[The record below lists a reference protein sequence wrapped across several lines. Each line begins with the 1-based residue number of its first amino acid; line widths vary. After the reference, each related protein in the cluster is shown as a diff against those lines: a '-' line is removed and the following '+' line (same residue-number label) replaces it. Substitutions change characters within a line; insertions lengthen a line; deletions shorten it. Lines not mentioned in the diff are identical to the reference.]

1 MLGPIVP
8 LLSWKDEAD
17 VIARANDTK
26 MGLGASVWCNDLDKA
41 AEVAKQMQAGTVWIN
56 SHFEISPLAA
66 FGGHKESGIGVE
78 WGTNG
83 LKGFCNVQT
92 IWFNKN
98 VVS

>member
-1 MLGPIVP
+1 M
-8 LLSWKDEAD
+8 SWDDEAD

-26 MGLGASVWCNDLDKA
+26 MGLGASIWTVDLDRA
-41 AEVAKQMQAGTVWIN
+41 ARVARQIQAGTVWTN
-56 SHFEISPLAA
+56 DHFSLSPTAP

-92 IWFNKN
+92 IFLKKS
-98 VVS
+98 V